1 MSAGLTISDSIYAR
15 VDGAS
20 FGLILSGTELGFAT
34 SGGSFD
40 LSLAPLGSVS
50 ATSVE
55 ITYTNAVT
63 TIDAGTP
70 VGARDVTFEFVEAV
84 AAGTTSFAVE
94 GFAAS
99 VVDVVTLAGD
109 ADFNMNAQGDITANF
124 DGSLSVSQL
133 FDIVSGVYGFV
144 FDAAAQKTKIAGE
157 DIDFNV
163 KVGDT
168 DLMSF
173 SNGSGAL
180 LLSDAG
186 VAGSLSGEVAL
197 FDSIPDVTLAADQ
210 FTAVFSTIADEVE
223 ESIEVGDETFDLTV
237 PGGPFL
243 SLAAEEVTFTLF
255 GELSLEGNIL
265 FERQTVADGE
275 LMIISF
281 SDVSIAAGFGGEGTG
296 GEALSVTDA
305 NGDFV
310 ILPGNGVVGRLSFV
324 ANVDIP
330 LMPRAQQP
338 LYFQ

>member
-63 TIDAGTP
+63 TIDAGTS

-99 VVDVVTLAGD
+99 VAEVVTLAGD

-133 FDIVSGVYGFV
+133 FDMSGVYGFV

-157 DIDFNV
+157 DIEFNV

-197 FDSIPDVTLAADQ
+197 LDSMIP
-210 FTAVFSTIADEVE
+210 
-223 ESIEVGDETFDLTV
+223 
-237 PGGPFL
+237 
-243 SLAAEEVTFTLF
+243 
-255 GELSLEGNIL
+255 
-265 FERQTVADGE
+265 
-275 LMIISF
+275 M
-281 SDVSIAAGFGGEGTG
+281 
-296 GEALSVTDA
+296 
-305 NGDFV
+305 
-310 ILPGNGVVGRLSFV
+310 
-324 ANVDIP
+324 
-330 LMPRAQQP
+330 
-338 LYFQ
+338 